1 MKTADFDYELPP
13 ELIAQTP
20 MEPRD
25 HARLLVVRAGE
36 HRLEHRRFDDILE
49 ELHPGDALVINET
62 RVIPARL
69 LGEKEDTRV
78 PVDVTMIL
86 CPMIPLL
93 TYRSLSGRTFS
104 SYLLQPEGRCSLWL
118 HSLSI
123 CLSCPVCSRLSGREG
138 S

>member
-25 HARLLVVRAGE
+25 HARLLVVRVGE

-69 LGEKEDTRV
+69 LGEK
-78 PVDVTMIL
+78 L
-86 CPMIPLL
+86 
-93 TYRSLSGRTFS
+93 F
-104 SYLLQPEGRCSLWL
+104 
-118 HSLSI
+118 
-123 CLSCPVCSRLSGREG
+123 
-138 S
+138 